1 MANLKPATRKATDR
15 SGPGITRPILN
26 PPKAEVPARPAPPR
40 PARLQP
46 GSERPAGPIPPHPA
60 TPCFSQARSG
70 PSRLAPARPA
80 RFIEFPVLLYRFSP
94 FILTLPLAQPNSC
107 PPESSHFAFNSL
119 STFCHTHQTRPT
131 LAAFAGS
138 LFDSATGTGAS
149 SIERAA
155 HTVQDSSEV
164 RVPGLIHC
172 RIEYSS
178 SSTPKQSIQTRL
190 QLALLNSYH
199 LNPYPF
205 LAPFLLNC
213 SVRTRIPLNKMP
225 CNNRWTTT

>member
-1 MANLKPATRKATDR
+1 MNFLFTCIVFLPSYQPSHWHSPT
-15 SGPGITRPILN
+15 
-26 PPKAEVPARPAPPR
+26 PAPP
-40 PARLQP
+40 
-46 GSERPAGPIPPHPA
+46 S
-60 TPCFSQARSG
+60 
-70 PSRLAPARPA
+70 
-80 RFIEFPVLLYRFSP
+80 LL
-94 FILTLPLAQPNSC
+94 TV
-107 PPESSHFAFNSL
+107 FNSL

-131 LAAFAGS
+131 LAPFAGS
-138 LFDSATGTGAS
+138 LLDSATGTGAS

-164 RVPGLIHC
+164 RVTGLIHC

-178 SSTPKQSIQTRL
+178 SSTTKQSIQTRL

-213 SVRTRIPLNKMP
+213 SVRNRIPLNKMP
-225 CNNRWTTT
+225 CNKQVDNNLAQLKILKG